1 MGRKINDMT
10 GYTRGR
16 IKVIE
21 RVGKNKSG
29 NILWRYECSCGGG
42 GITTTDAIRR
52 ISSCGCIKAE
62 NGKEYFR
69 KRNTIH
75 GESNTRLY
83 TIWENM
89 INRTTNSKSKDYKNY
104 GGRGITVCQ
113 EWKNFLNFKEWALN
127 NGYSEELTIDR
138 MENDKGYSPDNCRWA
153 DRETQDN
160 NKRQTI
166 MLLYKGK
173 MQSAEQ
179 WAKEYNI
186 NRSTLIHRLNRG
198 MSIKEALETPIKG
211 GKGIGYKPKKKEK

>member
-62 NGKEYFR
+62 NGKEFFR

-89 INRTTNSKSKDYKNY
+89 INRTTYSKSKDYKNY
-104 GGRGITVCQ
+104 GGSWDYRLPRV
-113 EWKNFLNFKEWALN
+113 EKFLEF
-127 NGYSEELTIDR
+127 
-138 MENDKGYSPDNCRWA
+138 
-153 DRETQDN
+153 
-160 NKRQTI
+160 
-166 MLLYKGK
+166 
-173 MQSAEQ
+173 
-179 WAKEYNI
+179 
-186 NRSTLIHRLNRG
+186 
-198 MSIKEALETPIKG
+198 
-211 GKGIGYKPKKKEK
+211 